1 MRASLVLC
9 AALAACATA
18 DPDPDWLS
26 HAPVAAE
33 AAAAPAAGFAVPAAL
48 ELGFDAQV
56 AGGRIAFGDRVL
68 FGVRLDRDG
77 EVDVC
82 FVQVEVVG
90 VEVQQWE
97 LPFALAG
104 DASAAPAVGQMP
116 FARVHAT
123 VCDADGRAL
132 GDDTVVLHALELEH
146 GLVAACRGD
155 GPAETRCAINALRNV
170 LHVVRG
176 SAPLRALLWQ
186 VVDVPSL
193 FSLLWHFGVKVSL
206 AENFAGSQRGAA
218 TALGAATV
226 ATWEAP
232 LELRLNG
239 APALRCR
246 VLVTDPDAP
255 WALCAGVVAIQ
266 AASPSHPQRTV
277 TMRLLGAR
285 RGARP

>member
-1 MRASLVLC
+1 
-9 AALAACATA
+9 
-18 DPDPDWLS
+18 
-26 HAPVAAE
+26 
-33 AAAAPAAGFAVPAAL
+33 
-48 ELGFDAQV
+48 
-56 AGGRIAFGDRVL
+56 
-68 FGVRLDRDG
+68 
-77 EVDVC
+77 
-82 FVQVEVVG
+82 VQVEVVG

-104 DASAAPAVGQMP
+104 DGSAAPAVGQMP

-132 GDDTVVLHALELEH
+132 GDDTVLLHALELEH

-155 GPAETRCAINALRNV
+155 GPAETRRAISALRSV

-176 SAPLRALLWQ
+176 SAALRALLWQ
-186 VVDVPSL
+186 VVDLPSL

-255 WALCAGVVAIQ
+255 WALCAGIVAIQ
-266 AASPSHPQRTV
+266 AASPSHPERTV

-285 RGARP
+285 RGAPP

>member
-1 MRASLVLC
+1 M
-9 AALAACATA
+9 
-18 DPDPDWLS
+18 
-26 HAPVAAE
+26 AAE
-33 AAAAPAAGFAVPAAL
+33 AAAAEAAGFAVPAAL
-48 ELGFDAQV
+48 ELGFDGKV
-56 AGGRIAFGDRVL
+56 AGGRIAAGDRVL

-77 EVDVC
+77 EVEVR

-90 VEVQQWE
+90 VEVQEWE

-104 DASAAPAVGQMP
+104 DGSAAPAVGQMP

-123 VCDADGRAL
+123 VRDADGRQL
-132 GDDTVVLHALELEH
+132 GDDTVLLHALELEH

-155 GPAETRCAINALRNV
+155 GPDESRRAINALRDV
-170 LHVVRG
+170 LRVARG
-176 SAPLRALLWQ
+176 SPALRALLWQ

-193 FSLLWHFGVKVSL
+193 FSVIWHFGVKVSL
-206 AENFAGSQRGAA
+206 AENFAGSRSGGPL
-218 TALGAATV
+218 ALGEARV
-226 ATWEAP
+226 PTWEAP

-277 TMRLLGAR
+277 TMRLHGAR